1 MTKIALFITFTF
13 GFITINFS
21 QSMGDLKSQL
31 KYCKQES
38 GKFERDLTTY
48 KSLLE
53 IQGEQIL
60 ELKLQIQ
67 DQKSTI
73 KNLQAENESLE
84 AISLS
89 LLELGMGYEENGKTE
104 EAIEIYKL
112 LMRSYPH
119 SMDAISARMKIID
132 LKKKKKAALEKKR

>member
-1 MTKIALFITFTF
+1 MRHILLVILSIGYFSV
-13 GFITINFS
+13 FS
-21 QSMGDLKSQL
+21 QSVSDLKSQL
-31 KYCKQES
+31 KFCKQES
-38 GKFERDLTTY
+38 GKFESDLATY

-53 IQGEQIL
+53 IQGDQIL
-60 ELKLQIQ
+60 ELKLQLQ
-67 DQKSTI
+67 EQESQI
-73 KNLQAENESLE
+73 KNLEAKNENLE
-84 AISLS
+84 AISID

-132 LKKKKKAALEKKR
+132 LKKKKKAETVGKK